1 MHEEIKKHWNY
12 MNSKEKKRFSVNTP
26 VSEKEKNTAFVE
38 QLIAKVTTHH
48 QWRHTMPVMNRTR

>member
-48 QWRHTMPVMNRTR
+48 Q